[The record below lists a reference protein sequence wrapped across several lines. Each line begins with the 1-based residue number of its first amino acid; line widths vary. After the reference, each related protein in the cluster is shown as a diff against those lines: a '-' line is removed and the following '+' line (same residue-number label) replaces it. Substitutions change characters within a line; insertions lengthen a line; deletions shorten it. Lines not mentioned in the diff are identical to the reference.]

1 MGEMMG
7 TDGQSP
13 ETIARQ
19 DIAVKEPEEGQD
31 GFDTDVEDVKAHC
44 ERQGMPVFDV
54 EHKDFWQ
61 NMEMGRKR
69 LRFQSGSA
77 VQQYMQKTRYN
88 KPFFIRY
95 KDDSGKEF
103 IRRVKGG
110 RG

>member
-1 MGEMMG
+1 MGDFLGAE
-7 TDGQSP
+7 DGHGP
-13 ETIARQ
+13 EQIAQQ
-19 DIAVKEPEEGQD
+19 DIAVSEPEG
-31 GFDTDVEDVKAHC
+31 GFETDVEDVQAHG

-69 LRFQSGSA
+69 LRFQTDST

-95 KDDSGKEF
+95 KDESGKEY